1 VLGRHDGVSRRD
13 EGLGELTVLKI
24 LLCPQ
29 DREIEVR
36 HFDPRH
42 LVAGDR
48 STFRMGIG
56 RVRGRGASR
65 LDPGWPWII
74 ATRRSIA
81 PCSSSLEFFWSLKDV
96 PSRHGELGPGS
107 IRRWTS
113 AARVVDDPTI
123 SEAAF
128 PVQP

>member
-24 LLCPQ
+24 LLCAQ

-42 LVAGDR
+42 LVVGDR

-56 RVRGRGASR
+56 ECVAEPLAAWIGMALDNRHPARHGSVVFIASGVLIAEDVPGRAPQALTRISPSLDERDRGRR
-65 LDPGWPWII
+65 
-74 ATRRSIA
+74 
-81 PCSSSLEFFWSLKDV
+81 
-96 PSRHGELGPGS
+96 
-107 IRRWTS
+107 
-113 AARVVDDPTI
+113 
-123 SEAAF
+123 
-128 PVQP
+128 

>member
-1 VLGRHDGVSRRD
+1 MIRHPPETPGSAQTIAFSELRVSSGRVLGRHDGVSRRN

-24 LLCPQ
+24 LLCAQ

-56 RVRGRGASR
+56 ECVAEALAAWIGMA
-65 LDPGWPWII
+65 LDN
-74 ATRRSIA
+74 RHM
-81 PCSSSLEFFWSLKDV
+81 
-96 PSRHGELGPGS
+96 PSRF
-107 IRRWTS
+107 
-113 AARVVDDPTI
+113 TI
-123 SEAAF
+123 LRG
-128 PVQP
+128 